1 MTGRRV
7 SKAARATR
15 CALRVGRRSGSGLGQ
30 CQRSSGSIGKTAL
43 AGAAWRLDQHSRSRL
58 RQLPGRVVRSVLG
71 VGSLPDRYRFR
82 PRLTT
87 RFTLPLFARTAP
99 NPGFSEVTRP
109 LLAPLE

>member
-1 MTGRRV
+1 VRCVWEDAAEAVWVSVRGAVAALGRPPWRGRR
-7 SKAARATR
+7 
-15 CALRVGRRSGSGLGQ
+15 G
-30 CQRSSGSIGKTAL
+30 
-43 AGAAWRLDQHSRSRL
+43 RLDQHSRSRL